1 MIRDDYRQGSYK
13 GVPFDC
19 QSANDS
25 LTKSVA
31 FFEYPDVDD
40 PDVEDTGTGSEFR
53 LKIFFLGE
61 RYADW
66 AAFKAAFKAQGP
78 GDLVHPWEGPMQ
90 AIGTTLA
97 VVRDNRIDCA
107 EVDVTFRRVRSVAV
121 VVSSP
126 TLKSKNDELAASNQV
141 AAQAENNLL
150 VVSYAD
156 VPATVPTSGLGTSG
170 FMATVTGFSSA
181 IRAKVSTISAFV
193 GKCLAYVN
201 RPISAALILVSDMS
215 TFGALPGMILGSV
228 AGSVN
233 ALAGVYIGLI
243 NLPGMFTSG
252 LASGFASMEAAFGN
266 FGGDAAL
273 SAIYFS
279 NKARAKVMCAALELR
294 ADEAFE
300 NGDTFT
306 LKDYGLPDVEV
317 TRSQVMTM
325 DQIDAVVADARG
337 AINDAIAAAR
347 STFGDPAFGLVQELK
362 NQAATLQ
369 DMADEIRLQRPRI
382 INYEVQS
389 EISVHLMCFFLYK
402 DIRRAPEVLK
412 LNSIKDPNF
421 LKPGDVLR
429 VYAS

>member
-31 FFEYPDVDD
+31 FFEYPDLDD

-53 LKIFFLGE
+53 LKIFFLGD

-66 AAFKAAFKAQGP
+66 QTFKAAFKAQGP

-90 AIGTTLA
+90 AIGTVLS
-97 VVRDNRIDCA
+97 VVRDNRVDCA
-107 EVDVTFRRVRSVAV
+107 EADVTFRRVRSVSV

-141 AAQAENNLL
+141 AAQAENDLL
-150 VVSYAD
+150 AVSYTS

-170 FMATVTGFSSA
+170 YMATVVGLSSA
-181 IRAKVSTISAFV
+181 IRAKVAIVSNFV
-193 GKCLAYVN
+193 GQCLGYIN
-201 RPISAALILVSDMS
+201 RPIAAALMLVSDMS

-233 ALAGVYIGLI
+233 AVAGIYIGVI
-243 NLPGMFTSG
+243 NLPGMFASG
-252 LASGFASMEAAFGN
+252 LQAGFVTMEASFGN
-266 FGGDAAL
+266 FGGDAGL
-273 SAIYFS
+273 SAVYFS
-279 NKARAKVMCAALELR
+279 NKARAKCMAVAVELR
-294 ADEAFE
+294 ADEAYE

-306 LKDYGLPDVEV
+306 LKDYGLPDAEV
-317 TRSQVMTM
+317 TRGQAMTM

-337 AINDAIAAAR
+337 AIDDAITAAR
-347 STFGDPAFGLVQELK
+347 SAFGDSAFGLVQELK
-362 NQAATLQ
+362 NQAAILQ

-382 INYEVQS
+382 INYEVPS
-389 EISVHLMCFFLYK
+389 EMSVHLLCFYLYK

-429 VYAS
+429 IYAS